1 MRLLRAP
8 IVHFVAIGAAL
19 FVAERWL
26 DAPLPEPLQVPASER
41 TRIHQELRRTLGREP
56 SPRELGYGVDAW
68 IDEELLV
75 REARALGWH
84 RTDPVVQMRLV
95 RNQRFVSEDPEAE
108 DETLLDQAYAM
119 EMDRA
124 DLVVRR
130 RLAERLRLAV
140 TSPFSGA
147 TPPEEDLRALLERDR
162 DRLRRPALVQLS
174 HVFLSSDRRGADLQR
189 DAETALARLR
199 KQELPPEDA
208 IAEGDPFLVP
218 AKLPLSS
225 ERALAARLGPEF
237 GRDVIQAPEGEWS
250 GPTPSAYGLHLV
262 WVHRRVQAR
271 DPGLEEVRSDLSA
284 TWRTERGQERLREVL
299 ARLRAEAGVVR
310 QSEVGTEEGA
320 AVGAAPS
327 RGE

>member
-8 IVHFVAIGAAL
+8 IVHFVTIGAAL

-41 TRIHQELRRTLGREP
+41 ARIHQELRRTLRREP

-95 RNQRFVSEDPEAE
+95 RNQRFVSEDPETE
-108 DETLLDQAYAM
+108 DEALLDQAYAM

-130 RLAERLRLAV
+130 RLAERMRLAV
-140 TSPFSGA
+140 TTAIAGA
-147 TPPEEDLRALLERDR
+147 TPPEEDLRVLLERDR
-162 DRLRRPALVQLS
+162 ERLRRPALVQLS
-174 HVFLSSDRRGADLQR
+174 HVFLSRDRRGADLER
-189 DAETALARLR
+189 DAEAALARLR
-199 KQELPPEDA
+199 AEEVPPEEA
-208 IAEGDPFLVP
+208 LAEGDPFLVP

-237 GRDVIQAPEGEWS
+237 GRAALQAPGGVWS
-250 GPTPSAYGLHLV
+250 GPIPSAYGLHLV
-262 WVHRRVQAR
+262 WVHRRVEAR
-271 DPGLEEVRSDLSA
+271 DPGLEEVRSELSA
-284 TWRTERGQERLREVL
+284 TWRSERGQERLRELL
-299 ARLRAEAGVVR
+299 ARLRAEAGLARQTGAGPAVR
-310 QSEVGTEEGA
+310 AE
-320 AVGAAPS
+320 VGAAPS